1 MSETPPDW
9 TMPILAGSH
18 VRLEPMD
25 TGHLDGLVR
34 AATED
39 RRTYGFTDVPATPE
53 AMARYVAAAVAER
66 DRGLAVPLV
75 LRERGG
81 DAGGSGRIV
90 GATRFL
96 DLGFWRPT
104 PGPAGSGPADAAGRS
119 TTFHW
124 STASDAG
131 TAVHSSTT
139 TTATATTITVVT
151 TAAGGTTVATSSAEG
166 TPAAGAPVQHPPTHE
181 TLAAS
186 APAREAPTASDP
198 AGAPPSV
205 AEIGSTWLAASAQR
219 TAVNTEAKLLL
230 LGHAFG
236 TWAALRVCLKT
247 DARNARSRV
256 AIERLGARFEG
267 VRRTHVLAL
276 DGTARDSAYYSIVRA
291 EWPGV
296 RAGLI
301 ARLTRP

>member
-1 MSETPPDW
+1 MTATPPGW
-9 TMPILAGSH
+9 AMPVLVGRR
-18 VRLEPMD
+18 VRLEPMRTD
-25 TGHLDGLVR
+25 HVDGLVR

-53 AMARYVAAAVAER
+53 AMARYVAAAAAER
-66 DRGLAVPLV
+66 DRGLAIPLV
-75 LRERGG
+75 LRERGA
-81 DAGGSGRIV
+81 DPGGSGRIV

-104 PGPAGSGPADAAGRS
+104 ADPAGSDPADAAGHS

-131 TAVHSSTT
+131 TTVRSSTT
-139 TTATATTITVVT
+139 TTATATTVTVVT
-151 TAAGGTTVATSSAEG
+151 TGAGGATVTTSSAG
-166 TPAAGAPVQHPPTHE
+166 TPTTSTPTSS
-181 TLAAS
+181 TPNAN
-186 APAREAPTASDP
+186 APTRKAPTVSADP
-198 AGAPPSV
+198 AGTPPSV
-205 AEIGSTWLAASAQR
+205 AEIGGTWLAASAQR

-230 LGHAFG
+230 LGHAFD

-247 DARNARSRV
+247 DARNARSRA

-267 VRRTHVLAL
+267 VRRAHMLAF
-276 DGTARDSAYYSIVRA
+276 DGTARDSAYYSILRA